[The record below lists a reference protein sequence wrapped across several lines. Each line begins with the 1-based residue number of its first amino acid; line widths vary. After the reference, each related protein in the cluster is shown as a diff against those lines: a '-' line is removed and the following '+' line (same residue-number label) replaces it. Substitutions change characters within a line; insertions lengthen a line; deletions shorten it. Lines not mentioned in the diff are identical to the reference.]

1 MTSTN
6 GFGVAQLIFL
16 DAANNPIQVNESQ
29 HFDSTTPLN
38 QWQSFQVTGTAPAG
52 TAAVQAKLLHVG
64 KSGIGGSVWWDE
76 ASAAMISDP
85 SSIAQWTY
93 TKTVPLSCDENV
105 RLNLWLM
112 NGNAPINGQET
123 EVIVNKFVF
132 TGPDT
137 DTDGMTDSWE
147 LAHGLNPANAA
158 DAVMDDDGDGMTN
171 LREFLAGTDPANP
184 ASALRITSLNVTGS
198 DTRVSFSSALDKN
211 YNVESTGI
219 LQPPNWTSVT
229 QNVAGTGGSIQII
242 NPGDATNAANY
253 YRVRLTQ

>member
-1 MTSTN
+1 
-6 GFGVAQLIFL
+6 
-16 DAANNPIQVNESQ
+16 
-29 HFDSTTPLN
+29 
-38 QWQSFQVTGTAPAG
+38 
-52 TAAVQAKLLHVG
+52 
-64 KSGIGGSVWWDE
+64 
-76 ASAAMISDP
+76 
-85 SSIAQWTY
+85 
-93 TKTVPLSCDENV
+93 
-105 RLNLWLM
+105 
-112 NGNAPINGQET
+112 
-123 EVIVNKFVF
+123 
-132 TGPDT
+132 
-137 DTDGMTDSWE
+137 MTDSWE

-242 NPGDATNAANY
+242 NPGGATNAANY